1 MALSGSAYNAF
12 ARHRLV
18 IEWSASQSIPNNN
31 STVTARVYLQSMDGY
46 GAMYAPVMNNG
57 SVTVNGQTQTFTANS
72 DLSAYQKKLLTTKY
86 FTVPHN
92 ADGSKS
98 FSFSATYNINVTF
111 AGVFYGNR
119 TASGS
124 ATLNTIPRASG
135 VSLSN
140 ANINLGT
147 ATTINISRAS
157 GSFTHTL
164 VYRIGGYSVT
174 IANKTSSTSVS
185 YTPIIDI
192 ANQFTN
198 ETSGWG
204 TITCDTYNGNTKI
217 GTSSVR
223 LTVKTTDTDTFRP
236 VINSVILSE
245 TVPEITSKFGA
256 MYIQEKSRI
265 RAVTSCS
272 QKYGAGVKSITTTVG
287 NITMTGA
294 NVVSGAINQSG
305 TLVAKTV
312 VIDSRGYS
320 ASFSQNVKIE
330 PYSNPKI
337 SLFDVARRPTAQE
350 ILDMN
355 WKATTTS
362 VGTKNV
368 MGYRLKWKLSTS
380 TSWTTLASES
390 NATKQDWSNNKVQ
403 AGADVGKTYDVL
415 LEVFDSL
422 MTVTSQYQ
430 IATATVPMSWGKNG
444 TAIGKVYEEDG
455 ATFQVRGSG
464 FYEGLLTT
472 APNIFAYNGGSLN
485 LNNSDM
491 VGLNGIYFGATHGN
505 TDPADNDGEGLLF
518 PHKNTIIPADG
529 NINRNDGWDT
539 FRVVNGEGF
548 LNSKLIFIEDSS
560 TPLWEGAIYM
570 QAGQTVNPSRHL
582 EGCPNGWI
590 LQWSEYAN
598 GQAQNYNYNYTVVH
612 KGQYKTANGAGVYHT
627 LSNTQSS
634 SCGKYIYIS
643 NTSMSGHANNNV
655 GTSGKFVLRRVYA
668 F

>member
-57 SVTVNGQTQTFTANS
+57 SVTVNGQKQTFTANS
-72 DLSAYQKKLLTTKY
+72 DLSAYQKKLLTTKS

-92 ADGSKS
+92 ANGSKS
-98 FSFSATYNINVTF
+98 FNFSVTYNINVTF
-111 AGVFYGNR
+111 NGVFYGNR

-124 ATLNTIPRASG
+124 ATLNTIPRASK

-157 GSFTHTL
+157 SSFKHTL

-198 ETSGWG
+198 STSGWG

-223 LTVKTTDTDTFRP
+223 LTVRTTDTDTFRP

-272 QKYGAGVKSITTTVG
+272 QKYGASVKSITTTIG
-287 NITMTGA
+287 STTMTGA

-320 ASFSQNVKIE
+320 ATFSQDVKIE

-380 TSWTTLASES
+380 TSWTTLASGS
-390 NATKQDWSNNKVQ
+390 NATKQDWSNSKVQ
-403 AGADVGKTYDVL
+403 DGADVGKTYDVV

-444 TAIGKVYEEDG
+444 TAIGKVYEEGG

-464 FYEGLLTT
+464 YYEGLLTT
-472 APNIFAYNGGSLN
+472 APDIWASDGGAFN
-485 LNNSDM
+485 MNNSDI
-491 VGLNGIYFGATHGN
+491 VGTNGIYFGHAGHY
-505 TDPADNDGEGLLF
+505 DPADNSGEGIIF
-518 PHKNTIIPADG
+518 PHSTTLVPADG
-529 NINRNDGWDT
+529 IINTRSGWDNLYV
-539 FRVVNGEGF
+539 RDGVVYLNNGA
-548 LNSKLIFIEDSS
+548 IVSS
-560 TPLWEGAIYM
+560 NNEALWEGALHPLGTHTINI
-570 QAGQTVNPSRHL
+570 GKSIWNC
-582 EGCPNGWI
+582 GNGWALHWVQYRNGVMQTYGYGWTLI
-590 LQWSEYAN
+590 PKQQAN
-598 GQAQNYNYNYTVVH
+598 YGGGIWCTIPSY
-612 KGQYKTANGAGVYHT
+612 KGSGNIR
-627 LSNTQSS
+627 S
-634 SCGKYIYIS
+634 KYIYIS
-643 NTSMSGHANNNV
+643 SSTTIKGSDDNNKEGAENI
-655 GTSGKFVLRRVYA
+655 VLRAVYEW
-668 F
+668 